1 MGAAIALRGD
11 FDGPGLRRLA
21 KSSKD
26 AGQSRR
32 LLALAGIYDGG
43 ARSDAARMSG
53 VGLQVIRDW
62 VLRFNTDGPNGLI
75 DRKASGPSPKLDDAQ
90 RRALAHLVENG
101 PIPATHGVVRW
112 RLKDLA
118 QWILEEF
125 RISLDETTVG
135 RELKALGFVKISA
148 RPRHYAQNELAI
160 EDFKKTFPPRW
171 RRSEPRSRPG
181 CRERPAPAPASVRPG
196 ARTSRRS
203 RQRQS
208 VGSPPPPRPAATR
221 QGVPGPPTRPA
232 RIAGD
237 VPISVEIRGAGVAG

>member
-112 RLKDLA
+112 LP
-118 QWILEEF
+118 Q
-125 RISLDETTVG
+125 
-135 RELKALGFVKISA
+135 
-148 RPRHYAQNELAI
+148 RPRTMDIRGIPHFAGRDHRGPGAEGTGVRQ
-160 EDFKKTFPPRW
+160 DF
-171 RRSEPRSRPG
+171 G
-181 CRERPAPAPASVRPG
+181 APASLC
-196 ARTSRRS
+196 AK
-203 RQRQS
+203 
-208 VGSPPPPRPAATR
+208 
-221 QGVPGPPTRPA
+221 
-232 RIAGD
+232 RIGH
-237 VPISVEIRGAGVAG
+237 RGF